1 MLVCKNCSLSLG
13 EDTVLNVTG
22 YIITVKVSDTQDI
35 DEDIGG
41 RSTQTLTRMLVGG
54 ESCDPR
60 NDANQE

>member
-1 MLVCKNCSLSLG
+1 MLFLSLG
-13 EDTVLNVTG
+13 EDTVFNVTG
-22 YIITVKVSDTQDI
+22 YITTIRVSDTQDI

-41 RSTQTLTRMLVGG
+41 SSSQTLTRMLVGG